1 MGEKRYKVLLVSTG
15 PREIEVIKV
24 IRYYTD
30 LELKDSKRLAEST
43 PSVVWSDVP
52 QDVAL
57 NMVRDLTRVGAT
69 AEARDTFS
77 IGPAGGTAG
86 PRRGGRSAPLGDA
99 GRVVRIV
106 DPGPNK
112 IEVVKVIRYYTGLDL
127 KRAKE
132 LSESAPEA
140 VCTAMAAADAE
151 NMRRDLERVGA
162 TAWVADVPA
171 AGASPS
177 DERGAGGDY
186 AVFLINPGSRT
197 IDVIKVV
204 RRYTGMD
211 LKEAKDLVEAGMG
224 PVSSGVS
231 RETAESMWHDLHDAG
246 ATVEVRAL

>member
-1 MGEKRYKVLLVSTG
+1 MDEKRYKVLLVSTG
-15 PREIEVIKV
+15 PKEIEVIKV
-24 IRYYTD
+24 IRYYTELD
-30 LELKDSKRLAEST
+30 LKDSKRLAESA

-52 QDVAL
+52 RDTAL
-57 NMVRDLTRVGAT
+57 NMVRDLERAGAT
-69 AEARDTFS
+69 AEVKDAFS
-77 IGPAGGTAG
+77 IGPAGSTAG
-86 PRRGGRSAPLGDA
+86 ARPGGRSGPSRDA
-99 GRVVRIV
+99 DRVVRIV

-112 IEVVKVIRYYTGLDL
+112 IEVVKVIRHYTGLDL

-132 LSESAPEA
+132 LSESAPDA
-140 VCTAMAAADAE
+140 VCTPMAAADAE
-151 NMRRDLERVGA
+151 NMRRDLEGVGA

-171 AGASPS
+171 VVSPS
-177 DERGAGGDY
+177 GEQGAGGDY
-186 AVFLINPGSRT
+186 AVFLVNPGPRT
-197 IDVIKVV
+197 LDVIKVV